1 MTLRQIVNTLP
12 FNKDFDLKQEIYQIL
27 GKLNQV
33 ALYALVAFILF
44 AHLGNMPVNLW
55 SEAQA
60 KTIDSS
66 EKMVIANVKNDYN
79 FHQNQPEKSYF
90 NTIKDVKKREIEA
103 LLKQGKVINMTVTA
117 YNSEVG
123 QCDDTPCITAN
134 GFNVCEHGIEDV
146 IATNILPFGTKVMFP
161 DLYGD
166 KIFTVQDRMN
176 AKYSYRADI
185 WMVHR
190 ADAIQF
196 GAHYNVKMVVLGK

>member
-27 GKLNQV
+27 GKLNQA

-55 SEAQA
+55 YEAQA
-60 KTIDSS
+60 KTINM
-66 EKMVIANVKNDYN
+66 EKVAILNESKNDYN
-79 FHQNQPEKSYF
+79 FHIDQPEKAYF
-90 NTIKDVKKREIEA
+90 STIKEVQKREIQA
-103 LLKQGKVINMTVTA
+103 LLSQGRVINMTVTA

-161 DLYGD
+161 ELYGD
-166 KIFTVQDRMN
+166 KVFTVQDRMN

-185 WMVHR
+185 WMVNR